1 MVGPLQLL
9 DGIHSFAKL
18 LIYEVGAV
26 DIGPLHTSV
35 TVPLLLGSFYAYVH
49 EADLGSNAVP
59 VACFNHHCHQ
69 QAWVIEAYEVVYIDP
84 LCNV

>member
-1 MVGPLQLL
+1 MWSGSRQLL

-49 EADLGSNAVP
+49 EGDPGSNAVP
-59 VACFNHHCHQ
+59 A
-69 QAWVIEAYEVVYIDP
+69 A
-84 LCNV
+84 